1 MCLHRRIPVS
11 RFFSMFVRQSFLVGL
26 MALFVSA
33 GASAA
38 SLDDIEGMFEPVT
51 PPVATKSKDKVEVV
65 EVFWYRCPHCYR
77 LQPTMIQYEQTKP
90 DYVDFIRMPA
100 VLSERWRPAAKAFY
114 TAVALDALEKVHGPM
129 FAAIHQERRPMQT
142 DEEVKELFVSH
153 GVNGAAFDK
162 RSNSFGVDSQ
172 VRRAAKRAA
181 DYGITGVPTIII
193 NGRYRTGPR
202 LTGSAEATL
211 EVVQTLVELER
222 ERMGLK

>member
-1 MCLHRRIPVS
+1 
-11 RFFSMFVRQSFLVGL
+11 
-26 MALFVSA
+26 
-33 GASAA
+33 
-38 SLDDIEGMFEPVT
+38 
-51 PPVATKSKDKVEVV
+51 
-65 EVFWYRCPHCYR
+65 
-77 LQPTMIQYEQTKP
+77 MIQYEQTKP

-142 DEEVKELFVSH
+142 DEEVKELFVSARVD
-153 GVNGAAFDK
+153 GTAFDK

-193 NGRYRTGPR
+193 NGRYRTGRVR
-202 LTGSAEATL
+202 LAALRQRSKSSGRWSSSNANVWVSSRGVGRLWRVDA
-211 EVVQTLVELER
+211 
-222 ERMGLK
+222 G

>member
-1 MCLHRRIPVS
+1 MVFLDFSRRLFLAGLMS
-11 RFFSMFVRQSFLVGL
+11 LLVGT
-26 MALFVSA
+26 S
-33 GASAA
+33 ASAA

-51 PPVATKSKDKVEVV
+51 PSVATKSSDKVEVV

-77 LQPTMIQYEQTKP
+77 LQPTMIQYERTKP
-90 DYVDFIRMPA
+90 DYVEFIRMPA
-100 VLSERWRPAAKAFY
+100 VLSERWKPAAKAFY
-114 TAVALDALEKVHGPM
+114 TAVALDALEKIHGPM
-129 FAAIHQERRPMQT
+129 FAAIHQERKPMQT

-153 GVNGAAFDK
+153 GVDGAEFDK
-162 RSNSFGVDSQ
+162 RSKSFGVDSQ
-172 VRRAAKRAA
+172 VRRATKRAA

-211 EVVQTLVELER
+211 EVIQVLVEVER